1 MSFFCNFQS
10 DRCPGQINGNPLNG
24 LCEKVCVQ
32 VTKVFDACMQQTQ
45 LNDIVIN
52 ITDLTPSSPTY
63 PLTFVSAKSLTSTGV
78 ISNLEIVP
86 LAERPN
92 SARVRADVTIPV
104 SVAYTDALG
113 VEGSAIS
120 SITITKDVILNI
132 PSASIMPYRVEAVVS
147 LVSTQ
152 GSYTADNQFTI
163 DACVS
168 VILKI
173 VMDVELLIPSYG
185 YTPIPPCQE
194 YTQEVCAG
202 FFELPM
208 YPE

>member
-10 DRCPGQINGNPLNG
+10 DKCPGPINGNPLNG

-32 VTKVFDACMQQTQ
+32 AKKVFDACMQQSQ
-45 LNDIVIN
+45 LNGIVLN
-52 ITDLTPSSPTY
+52 LTNLYPVSPTY
-63 PLTFVSAKSLTSTGV
+63 PLTFISAKSTTQSGT
-78 ISNLEIVP
+78 ISGLIIEP
-86 LAERPN
+86 LAERPH
-92 SARVRADVTIPV
+92 SARVKCDITIPV
-104 SVAYTDALG
+104 SVAYTDAAG
-113 VEGSAIS
+113 VEGAATSYV
-120 SITITKDVILNI
+120 TVTKDVILNI
-132 PSASIMPYRVEAVVS
+132 PSASIMPYNVEAVVS

-152 GSYTADNQFTI
+152 GAYTGDNQFTI
-163 DACVS
+163 DCCVS
-168 VILKI
+168 IILKI
-173 VMDVELLIPSYG
+173 VMEVELLVPSYG

>member
-10 DRCPGQINGNPLNG
+10 DRCPGTINGNPLNG
-24 LCEKVCVQ
+24 LCEKVCIQ
-32 VTKVFDACMQQTQ
+32 ATKVFDACMQQSQ
-45 LNDIVIN
+45 LTDIVIN
-52 ITDLTPSSPTY
+52 ITDLTPANPTY
-63 PLTFVSAKSLTSTGV
+63 PLTFVSAKSLTSEGV
-78 ISNLEIVP
+78 ISNLVIEP

-92 SARVRADVTIPV
+92 SARVRADVTIPI
-104 SVAYTDALG
+104 SVAYTDAMG
-113 VEGSAIS
+113 VEGAAIS

-152 GSYTADNQFTI
+152 GTYSAENQFTI
-163 DACVS
+163 DACVTI
-168 VILKI
+168 ILKI

-208 YPE
+208 YPS

>member
-10 DRCPGQINGNPLNG
+10 DRCPGQINGNPLTG

-32 VTKVFDACMQQTQ
+32 VKKVFDACMQQTQ
-45 LNDIVIN
+45 LTNVVIAIDN
-52 ITDLTPSSPTY
+52 PTPSNPTY
-63 PLTFVSAKSLTSTGV
+63 PLTFISAKSTVSQGTV
-78 ISNLEIVP
+78 SNLLVEP

-92 SARVRADVTIPV
+92 SARVKTDVIIPV
-104 SVAYTDALG
+104 SVAYTDANG
-113 VEGSAIS
+113 VEGVATS
-120 SITITKDVILNI
+120 TVTVPKDVILNI
-132 PSASIMPYRVEAVVS
+132 PSASIMPYNVEALVS

-152 GSYTADNQFTI
+152 GSYSGDGQFTM
-163 DACVS
+163 DACIS

-173 VMDVELLIPSYG
+173 VMEVELLIPSYG

>member
-24 LCEKVCVQ
+24 LCEKVCLQ
-32 VTKVFDACMQQTQ
+32 VKKVFDACMQQSQ
-45 LNDIVIN
+45 LTDIVLN
-52 ITDLTPSSPTY
+52 ITNLTPANPTY
-63 PLTFVSAKSLTSTGV
+63 PLTFISAKSTVSQGV
-78 ISNLEIVP
+78 VSNLLIEP

-92 SARVRADVTIPV
+92 CARVKADIIIPV
-104 SVAYTDALG
+104 SVAYTDANN
-113 VEGSAIS
+113 VEGVASAT
-120 SITITKDVILNI
+120 ITIPKDVILNI
-132 PSASIMPYRVEAVVS
+132 PSASIMPYNVEAVVS

-152 GSYTADNQFTI
+152 GTYTDFNQFII

-168 VILKI
+168 IIIKI
-173 VMDVELLIPSYG
+173 VMEVELLVPSYG
-185 YTPIPPCQE
+185 YAAIPPCQE

>member
-10 DRCPGQINGNPLNG
+10 DRCPGQINGNPLAG

-32 VTKVFDACMQQTQ
+32 VKKVFDACMQQSQ
-45 LNDIVIN
+45 LTDII
-52 ITDLTPSSPTY
+52 LTIENPTPAGPTY
-63 PLTFVSAKSLTSTGV
+63 PLTFISAKSTTSQGIV
-78 ISNLEIVP
+78 SNLLIEP

-92 SARVRADVTIPV
+92 SARVKTDVVIPV
-104 SVAYTDALG
+104 SVAYTDANG
-113 VEGSAIS
+113 VEGVATA
-120 SITITKDVILNI
+120 TITVPKDVILNI
-132 PSASIMPYRVEAVVS
+132 PSASIMPYSVEALVS

-152 GSYTADNQFTI
+152 GSYTGEGQFTI

-168 VILKI
+168 IILKI
-173 VMDVELLIPSYG
+173 VMEVELLIPSYG

>member
-10 DRCPGQINGNPLNG
+10 DKCPGHISGNPLNG
-24 LCEKVCVQ
+24 LCEKVCIQ
-32 VTKVFDACMQQTQ
+32 TKKVFDACMQQSQ
-45 LNDIVIN
+45 LTDIVLN
-52 ITDLTPSSPTY
+52 ISNITPSSVTY
-63 PLTFVSAKSLTSTGV
+63 PLTFISAKSMGSQGT
-78 ISNLEIVP
+78 ISNLLVEP
-86 LAERPN
+86 LNERPN
-92 SARVRADVTIPV
+92 CARVKTDIIIPV
-104 SVAYTDALG
+104 SVAFTDANG

-132 PSASIMPYRVEAVVS
+132 PSASIMPYNVEAVVS
-147 LVSTQ
+147 LVSTL
-152 GSYTADNQFTI
+152 GNYTGQNQFTI

-168 VILKI
+168 IILKV
-173 VMDVELLIPSYG
+173 VMEVELLIPSYG
-185 YTPIPPCQE
+185 YTAIPPCQE